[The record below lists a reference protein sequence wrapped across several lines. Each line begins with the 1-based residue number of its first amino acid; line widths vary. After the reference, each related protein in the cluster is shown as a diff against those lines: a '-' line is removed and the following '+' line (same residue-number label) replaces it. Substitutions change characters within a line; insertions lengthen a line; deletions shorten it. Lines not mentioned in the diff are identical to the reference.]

1 MTTSNK
7 TQFTINPGNDS
18 RPLQNALLQMKLI
31 TCKQIKSD
39 PQRDKLYFETSDT
52 QLYVVSK
59 DSDSFLYYRGILL
72 AVTSGNEATEICM
85 SALQKLFTS
94 QINSK
99 LKSTTSYLAQSMNGF
114 LSEASR
120 LSSGSNI
127 TANRIGLTDKE
138 LEELSP
144 YLSKIL
150 KVTEAQQ
157 KNFFKLIRDQRIQT
171 HQGSEQSSFSN
182 PFLEKACD
190 LFSKGISVEE
200 FLSLDEQ
207 EQTGF
212 ACQAKQVLA
221 LKNNGVEFKEIM
233 KIGAKGLLEL
243 RERLGSEIYRAGT
256 ESIQNKWIQGVT
268 PNSDNHSSPSPF

>member
-7 TQFTINPGNDS
+7 TQFTINPGSDS

-120 LSSGSNI
+120 VNNGYHI
-127 TANRIGLTDKE
+127 TNRRGLTDKE

-144 YLSKIL
+144 YLSNIL

>member
-7 TQFTINPGNDS
+7 TQFTINPGSDS

-72 AVTSGNEATEICM
+72 AVTSGNEATQIYI
-85 SALQKLFTS
+85 SALQKLFTN
-94 QINSK
+94 QISSK
-99 LKSTTSYLAQSMNGF
+99 LKSSAAYLAQSMNSF
-114 LSEASR
+114 LNEASR
-120 LSSGSNI
+120 VSSGSHI
-127 TANRIGLTDKE
+127 GNRRSLTDKE
-138 LEELSP
+138 QEELSP
-144 YLSKIL
+144 YLSQIL
-150 KVTEAQQ
+150 KVEEAPQ
-157 KNFFKLIRDQRIQT
+157 KNFFKLIREQRIQT

-182 PFLEKACD
+182 PFLEKVCY
-190 LFSKGISVEE
+190 LFSKGISVDE

-207 EQTGF
+207 EQIGF

-221 LKNNGVEFKEIM
+221 LNSNGLEFKEIIKM
-233 KIGAKGLLEL
+233 GVKGLLEL
-243 RERLGSEIYRAGT
+243 RESLGSEIYRVGT
-256 ESIQNKWIQGVT
+256 ASIQNKCIQGRT
-268 PNSDNHSSPSPF
+268 SYSDNHNSPSPF